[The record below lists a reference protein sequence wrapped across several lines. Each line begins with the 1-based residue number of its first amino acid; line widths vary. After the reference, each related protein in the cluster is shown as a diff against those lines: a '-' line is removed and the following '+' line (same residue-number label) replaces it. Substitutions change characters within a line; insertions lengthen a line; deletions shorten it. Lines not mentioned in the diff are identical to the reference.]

1 MKNKAFKILDLPF
14 NYCFFLLLYAC
25 LTTSCKKDSFIDSQ
39 NAQLSTSVDSLKYD
53 TVFTSV
59 GSITQS
65 FKISNLNNQKLLL
78 NTVKLMNGTSSSFKI
93 NISGNPVAEAT
104 NIEVAAND
112 SIYVFVTAQ
121 IDPNLSN
128 LPFIVKDSI
137 LISFNGNKRFVQLEA
152 YGQNANFL
160 RSRIIKSNTVWSNK
174 LPYVIL
180 GSIQIDAAASLTIE
194 AGCKIFSH
202 ANVPFIVDGN
212 LVVNGTRQQPVIFS
226 GDRLDADYKDLPYS
240 WAGIYFTSTS
250 NNNILT
256 HTVIKNAFRAIVV
269 EKPSVNTNPKLILH
283 QCIIDNAFN
292 AGLLCVNSSIQADN
306 CLITNCG
313 YNVSLSYGGNY
324 NFTNCTVAGYS
335 TNFISHKNPVLAV
348 SNFASSGSAT
358 VMADLNAVFR
368 NCIFWGDN
376 GIVDN
381 EVIINKQGNNV
392 FSVIFDHC
400 LYKSK
405 VELANSNINAS
416 ITNENP
422 LFDKIDLTKNLYDFH
437 ISSENGPG
445 INKGV
450 GGTGFAQD
458 MDGNNRVV
466 GIVDLGC
473 YEKQ

>member
-1 MKNKAFKILDLPF
+1 MKYRAPKNFTISLT
-14 NYCFFLLLYAC
+14 YCFVILLC
-25 LTTSCKKDSFIDSQ
+25 LCIASSC
-39 NAQLSTSVDSLKYD
+39 
-53 TVFTSV
+53 
-59 GSITQS
+59 
-65 FKISNLNNQKLLL
+65 NQKLLI
-78 NTVKLMNGTSSSFKI
+78 NSVKLMNGTSSSFKI
-93 NISGNPVAEAT
+93 NINGNPVSEVT

-112 SIYVFVTAQ
+112 SIYVFVTAK

-180 GSIQIDAAASLTIE
+180 GSLQIDAAASLTIE

-202 ANVPFIVDGN
+202 ANAPLIVDGN
-212 LVVNGTRQQPVIFS
+212 LVVNGTRQQPVIFT
-226 GDRLDADYKDLPYS
+226 GDRLDADYKDLPFS
-240 WAGIYFTSTS
+240 WAGIYFTGTS
-250 NNNILT
+250 NNNVLK
-256 HTVIKNAFRAIVV
+256 HAVIKNAFRAIVV
-269 EKPSVNTNPKLILH
+269 EKPSINNNPKLILH
-283 QCIIDNAFN
+283 QCIIDNASD
-292 AGLLCVNSSIQADN
+292 AGLMCVNSSIQADN

-313 YNVSLSYGGNY
+313 NNVNLTYGGNY

-335 TNFISHKNPVLAV
+335 TNFISHKNPVLVV
-348 SNFASSGSAT
+348 SNFVLSGSTAVT
-358 VMADLNAVFR
+358 ADLTAVFR

-376 GIVDN
+376 DIVDN
-381 EVIINKQGNNV
+381 EVIINKQGSNA

-405 VELANSNINAS
+405 VDPANSTINAS
-416 ITNENP
+416 IKNEHP

-437 ISSENGPG
+437 ISSANAPG
-445 INKGV
+445 LNKGV
-450 GGTGFAQD
+450 GGTGFVQD
-458 MDGNNRVV
+458 LDGNNRVV
-466 GIVDLGC
+466 GIIDLGC

>member
-1 MKNKAFKILDLPF
+1 MKNKALQFLNYPL
-14 NYCFFLLLYAC
+14 NYCSFLLLF
-25 LTTSCKKDSFIDSQ
+25 LFLISSCKKDSFITSP
-39 NAQLSTSVDSLKYD
+39 NAQLSTSADSLKYD
-53 TVFTSV
+53 TVFTSI
-59 GSITQS
+59 GSITKS
-65 FKISNLNNQKLLL
+65 FKINNLNNQKLLI
-78 NTVKLMNGTSSSFKI
+78 NTIKLMSGTSSSFKI
-93 NISGNPVAEAT
+93 NINGNPIAEAS

-112 SIYVFVTAQ
+112 SLYVFVTAI

-160 RSRIIKSNTVWSNK
+160 RSRIIKGNTVWSNK

-180 GSIQIDAAASLTIE
+180 GSLQIDAAASLTIE

-240 WAGIYFTSTS
+240 WAGIYFTGTS
-250 NNNILT
+250 NNSVLT
-256 HTVIKNAFRAIVV
+256 HTVIKNAFRAVVV
-269 EKPSVNTNPKLILH
+269 EKPSVNANPKLILH
-283 QCIIDNAFN
+283 QCIIDNAFD

-306 CLITNCG
+306 SLITNCG
-313 YNVSLSYGGNY
+313 NNVSLTYGGNY

-335 TNFISHKNPVLAV
+335 TNFISHKNSVLSV
-348 SNFASSGSAT
+348 SNFAISGNT
-358 VMADLNAVFR
+358 TLTADLNAIFR

-376 GIVDN
+376 GNVDN
-381 EVIINKQGNNV
+381 EVIINKQGSNA

-405 VELANSNINAS
+405 VDLANSTINAS
-416 ITNENP
+416 IKNENP

-437 ISSENGPG
+437 ISSGNAPG
-445 INKGV
+445 LNKGV
-450 GGTGFAQD
+450 GGTGFALD

-466 GIVDLGC
+466 GIIDMGC